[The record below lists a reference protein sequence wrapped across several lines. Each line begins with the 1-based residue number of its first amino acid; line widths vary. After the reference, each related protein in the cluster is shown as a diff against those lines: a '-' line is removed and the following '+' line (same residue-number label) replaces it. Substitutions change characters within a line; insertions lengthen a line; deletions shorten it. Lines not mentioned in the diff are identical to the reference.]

1 MQLVLYFRP
10 LVSDW
15 HLEESFDLIEKD
27 PESVSEFQRDKKYGK
42 SKVTNAYKVI
52 SVELPLFILSHNLLN
67 LQRYKTVIHQK
78 NPHSAF

>member
-42 SKVTNAYKVI
+42 SKVTNTYKVI
-52 SVELPLFILSHNLLN
+52 SIALSLFIFKSQFIESTKL
-67 LQRYKTVIHQK
+67 
-78 NPHSAF
+78 